1 MEKKESWKT
10 SFLNYSKFAFS
21 KNEWLKRGLYFSI
34 GCIVVLFFSLSFY
47 FWALNQYKAVFGDG
61 FIRINIILND
71 GIAFSMLWGNFG
83 AIVALQ
89 TFSVLILIGIII
101 FSTKWF
107 YTLLLGMTITGS
119 LFNLIDRFFP
129 KQIPGEDLKSHAVL
143 DYLQFNTKHYESAIF
158 NFPDVFILIGI
169 IGCALILIIRCFIV
183 DKDNKEVKK

>member
-1 MEKKESWKT
+1 
-10 SFLNYSKFAFS
+10 
-21 KNEWLKRGLYFSI
+21 
-34 GCIVVLFFSLSFY
+34 
-47 FWALNQYKAVFGDG
+47 
-61 FIRINIILND
+61 
-71 GIAFSMLWGNFG
+71 
-83 AIVALQ
+83 
-89 TFSVLILIGIII
+89 
-101 FSTKWF
+101 
-107 YTLLLGMTITGS
+107 MTITGS